1 MSQSVW
7 ALSVKCLRCGN
18 QIPLSRTESHEIQI
32 LKAQLRQ
39 AEEIVKGLHKIIDEQ
54 KTKLN
59 QIGLILSGIKP

>member
-7 ALSVKCLRCGN
+7 ALSVKCLKCGS
-18 QIPLSRTESHEIQI
+18 QIPLSRTESHEMEI

-39 AEEIVKGLHKIIDEQ
+39 ADEAQKDYRKIIDEQ
-54 KTKLN
+54 STKLN